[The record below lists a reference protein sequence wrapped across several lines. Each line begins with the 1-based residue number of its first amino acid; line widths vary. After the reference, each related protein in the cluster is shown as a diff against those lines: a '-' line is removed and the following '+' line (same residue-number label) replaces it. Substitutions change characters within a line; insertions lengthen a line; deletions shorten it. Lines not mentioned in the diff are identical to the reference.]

1 MMDAVGRMLQL
12 LAQSLQ
18 ADEPTR
24 SQAERE
30 LQAMQRLPP
39 DAGFLSGLLD
49 AVVGHGQQTSP
60 LDANVRLLACLWLK
74 HHLKNQSKQVSNVW
88 SPHQRAELR
97 RVLLGA
103 ALQESQAT
111 IALHFTLIVA
121 QIARSEFPT
130 HWPMDQLFTPMLSAV
145 NNTNG
150 DNSGGISDQQL
161 RGINVLYRV
170 VKELATRRL
179 MVHRKQFALL
189 SIEILPRVL
198 QFWCAAT
205 NGELSSIS
213 DLTVLERRLQ
223 AILLSSKVLAIVFLT
238 AFRELVPIQN
248 GALVRTAFVQ
258 FYEQLDRLLQFRRLV
273 IHSSSEG
280 AQVLVDK
287 CAYRLA
293 SIVVG
298 IQKSYPVEF
307 RDYLTPFLNLFWSV
321 LVQQQTSALVLVAP
335 RRLHIEALQFLANV
349 LSTRLYKTESLSSA
363 SGSLVTK
370 VITATGDVAL
380 TDAMVLEAHAE
391 VQTFFSCSE
400 DNGSSRFQ
408 MLVNVVVLQ
417 HMRLSDTDLDEWQ
430 ADPEAYSILGESL
443 TAQES
448 VRACA
453 ENLLLTLI
461 QHFPDETI
469 PVLKQ
474 MTSAAASFLVE
485 LARPKAPVVPNDAR
499 ILDMDAILLAIG
511 LGCYDLH
518 DCFDFEPWFIANL
531 VPLLVPSSTSKGMF
545 NGLPVLP
552 SRIVW
557 LVSCWLA
564 QLSAN
569 VRPPLY
575 DALLNVSTLATADA
589 ALRLRIVQTLESML
603 NDWGFE
609 HEAFAP
615 FVSRALECLYSF
627 FPLLLESESKLKI
640 LTCLE
645 AMIQA
650 CGSSIVGF
658 CQQIST
664 PLPSMWTSD
673 SEASNLVRGKI
684 LQLLTKLLQSVKEN
698 QQQISDQ
705 DANVQALVAMC
716 VQVVRLATDLENPDE
731 VFLMESG
738 LELWVE
744 TTIVSRV
751 YTEELHLLF
760 VHVLRLIERDYE
772 HVNLAMNLL
781 EQYVRLGQSQFW
793 QTYHATVVAMLVDVV
808 GNVKAE
814 ACVEIAKSLE
824 LMVAVLPS
832 EQLTTCVPIF
842 NVLIETC
849 VAFQQ
854 SRASSGSPKASPRRA
869 SDMVVVAFV
878 SVLARLL
885 LQHSEFTLMHLLQG
899 DLRVLVLLID
909 LLLGQFFYVAALG
922 LSRKKLW
929 ALGLCSTLVV
939 VKPELLDKLGQILE
953 VCVEVLDDEEQ
964 EQQLRPSPRDS
975 DSGGGGA
982 AYRAYASRR
991 EPLPEQDA
999 AVRAMDLK
1007 AIVCNRLNELAV
1019 ALGSQAFEQLLQTC
1033 DGSVLRRLQQ

>member
-18 ADEPTR
+18 PDEPAR
-24 SQAERE
+24 SQAEKE
-30 LQAMQRLPP
+30 LQDLQRLPP
-39 DAGFLSGLLD
+39 DAGFLFGLLN
-49 AVVGHGQQTSP
+49 AVVGLGQQTAP

-74 HHLKNQSKQVSNVW
+74 HHLKNQSKQVSNAW
-88 SPHQRAELR
+88 SPQQREELR
-97 RVLLGA
+97 RVLLEA
-103 ALQESQAT
+103 ALQEPHAT
-111 IALHFTLIVA
+111 IALHLSLIVA

-130 HWPMDQLFTPMLSAV
+130 HWPIDQLFTPMMSSLDL
-145 NNTNG
+145 NNG
-150 DNSGGISDQQL
+150 DSSSGISDSQL

-198 QFWCAAT
+198 QFWNAAT
-205 NGELSSIS
+205 SGDLGSIN
-213 DLTVLERRLQ
+213 DLAVLERRLQ

-238 AFRELVPIQN
+238 AFRELMSIQS

-273 IHSSSEG
+273 VQSNSES

-307 RDYLTPFLNLFWSV
+307 REYLTPFLNLFWSV
-321 LVQQQTSALVLVAP
+321 LAQQQQTGGASVSAP
-335 RRLHIEALQFLANV
+335 RRLQIEALQFLANV

-363 SGSLVTK
+363 TGSLVTK

-380 TDAMVLEAHAE
+380 TDAMVLEAHAA
-391 VQTFFSCSE
+391 VHTFFCSS
-400 DNGSSRFQ
+400 DSNRFQ

-417 HMRLSDTDLDEWQ
+417 HMRLSEADLDEWQ

-469 PVLKQ
+469 PVLTQ

-485 LARPKAPVVPNDAR
+485 LARPETPVVPNDAR

-531 VPLLVPSSTSKGMF
+531 VPLLVSPSASKGMF
-545 NGLPVLP
+545 SGLPVLP

-575 DALLNVSTLATADA
+575 DALLNVSTLAAADA

-615 FVSRALECLYSF
+615 FVPRALECLYSF
-627 FPLLLESESKLKI
+627 FPLLQESESKLKI

-744 TTIVSRV
+744 TMGVSRV

-814 ACVEIAKSLE
+814 ACVEIAKSVE

-832 EQLTTCVPIF
+832 EQLMTCVPIF

-869 SDMVVVAFV
+869 SDMVVVAYV

-909 LLLGQFFYVAALG
+909 LLLGQFFHVAALG

-953 VCVEVLDDEEQ
+953 VCVDVLDEEEQ
-964 EQQLRPSPRDS
+964 EQQSRLSPRDS
-975 DSGGGGA
+975 ESGGGGA

-1007 AIVCNRLNELAV
+1007 TIVCSRLNELAV

-1033 DGSVLRRLQQ
+1033 DSSVLRRLQQ